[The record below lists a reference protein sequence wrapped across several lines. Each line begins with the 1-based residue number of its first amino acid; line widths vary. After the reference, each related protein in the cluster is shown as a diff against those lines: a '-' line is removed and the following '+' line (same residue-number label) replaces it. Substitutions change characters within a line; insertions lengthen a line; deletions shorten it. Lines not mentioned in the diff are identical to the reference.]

1 MRSYLSRF
9 VKPAASA
16 IDRRPSASAIG
27 RRLARRFLAAYESYE
42 KLIADSGT
50 SHLGVGMLAAVLGM
64 LGNFAVSR
72 YKARVA
78 RRIHSMTM
86 AADAKHSWLDVMSSL
101 GALIGLI
108 GVAFG
113 HRWADPIAGFVVTL
127 FILHIGYEVTGNV
140 VNHLMD
146 GVDPQHVEAA
156 EQALRSVPGLGA
168 ATVRGRWMGRSR
180 WSKSRRSCQAA
191 PRSSR
196 RASSVGRPRRR
207 CVRPSERC
215 GSSDG
220 SRARGPLPARP
231 IGGTVRRRQPA
242 SRSIRPARGRPRRHI
257 SRASRQ
263 IRSMLEKALRA
274 GPVMARVS
282 TEPRRGQLA
291 LWRAAGSRA
300 TC

>member
-1 MRSYLSRF
+1 MRSHLSRF

-78 RRIHSMTM
+78 RRM
-86 AADAKHSWLDVMSSL
+86 
-101 GALIGLI
+101 I

-220 SRARGPLPARP
+220 SRARGPLPASP